1 MTPAERSL
9 LDPDVLRDLFRQ
21 LESTDVDE
29 LEVSLGSA
37 RLYLRRDPGRRFV
50 AAPGEHAA
58 ADGTATAAEGMS
70 VRAPLAGVLYMRP
83 SPEQPP
89 FVAIGDPVEPGQV
102 VALIET
108 MKLFNEVT
116 VDIAGEVISLPVAE
130 GELVEAGQPLLF
142 MRPRESGG

>member
-1 MTPAERSL
+1 
-9 LDPDVLRDLFRQ
+9 
-21 LESTDVDE
+21 
-29 LEVSLGSA
+29 
-37 RLYLRRDPGRRFV
+37 
-50 AAPGEHAA
+50 
-58 ADGTATAAEGMS
+58 
-70 VRAPLAGVLYMRP
+70 
-83 SPEQPP
+83 
-89 FVAIGDPVEPGQV
+89 VAIGDPVEPGQV